1 MVTTEITWPTNEK
14 YLSSSSLQKKFADF
28 FWKFAE
34 KSPDLDAL
42 LAPRT

>member
-1 MVTTEITWPTNEK
+1 MVGTEITWPTNEK

-28 FWKFAE
+28 FWTYAE

-42 LAPRT
+42 LAPPT